1 MGIPENK
8 SKTGEISQ
16 DYLQKVMLIYI
27 LCFMDDIFINRKQGS
42 HLSYLEYMP
51 FMDMFRQQKNYNTID
66 AICAINAL
74 FRFRHITLLG

>member
-27 LCFMDDIFINRKQGS
+27 LCFMDDIFINRKQGV
-42 HLSYLEYMP
+42 P
-51 FMDMFRQQKNYNTID
+51 FVLPRVHAFSGHVGFVHHKK
-66 AICAINAL
+66 C
-74 FRFRHITLLG
+74 